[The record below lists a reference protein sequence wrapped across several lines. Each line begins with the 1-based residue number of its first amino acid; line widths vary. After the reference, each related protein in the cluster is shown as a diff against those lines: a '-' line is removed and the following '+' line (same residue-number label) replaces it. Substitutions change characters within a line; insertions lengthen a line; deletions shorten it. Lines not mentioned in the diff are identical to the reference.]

1 MILLRYRRVLLQSI
15 YSCFPPQNIDTVQA
29 FERERL
35 PANAAWGA
43 AIDFIGRTFGVQAS
57 AIAVPRSFALSFLN
71 AATPLKKQIIL
82 AASGE
87 GTRHFENLE
96 ELK

>member
-1 MILLRYRRVLLQSI
+1 M
-15 YSCFPPQNIDTVQA
+15 QA
-29 FERERL
+29 YERERL

-57 AIAVPRSFALSFLN
+57 AVAVPRSFALSFLN
-71 AATPLKKQIIL
+71 AATPLKQQIIL